1 MSVLSE
7 SLLYGE
13 SQSTE
18 ERAAAIV
25 SSYTFLTMGKVLA
38 INSDSTLQVYTKST
52 VFLSVELL
60 SLGTS
65 TTAITITPKEGDTV
79 MVFCFKNVQEDMSST
94 ESTFSPQEYDMSYL
108 KAIPISGMNIS
119 TQLNISDSGLALSLL
134 NGEEVKSYVSFV
146 NETGTIALKSGCN
159 TVKLDGANTC
169 QNNLTIDSNGYSL
182 VTCGSTGLSVNTT
195 GYSLVATCAVGIS
208 ASKDVAITATGNVTL
223 CSCAAGTLSIGNSVL
238 TLGNAL
244 TGLIDAMSGMVP
256 GCGWISPPAT
266 ALATIK
272 AQIATVFK

>member
-18 ERAAAIV
+18 ERTAAIV

-38 INSDSTLQVYTKST
+38 INSDGTLQVYTKST

-94 ESTFSPQEYDMSYL
+94 EGTFSPQEYDMSHL

-146 NETGTIALKSGCN
+146 NETGNIALKSGCN
-159 TVKLDGANTC
+159 TVKFDGANTC
-169 QNNLTIDSNGYSL
+169 QNSLTIDSNGYSL

-208 ASKDVAITATGNVTL
+208 ASKDVTIAATGNITL
-223 CSCAAGTLSIGNSVL
+223 CSCAAGTLSIGNSIL